1 MLVEFAGNKVFLV
14 AGLCDDGLT
23 ALVLGALYVVH
34 PLKFWEKG
42 VLQVSRG
49 NLAQANVKI
58 NFFFQTNGNLRMTN
72 FVLKKPVKVLFL

>member
-1 MLVEFAGNKVFLV
+1 M
-14 AGLCDDGLT
+14 AGLGDDGLA
-23 ALVLGALYVVH
+23 ALIPGSLYVVD
-34 PLKFWEKG
+34 PFEFGEKG
-42 VLQVSRG
+42 ILQVSRG